1 MLDLSGSGAG
11 PLELRDPVRIGPI
24 PIVGRL
30 GSGGTGR
37 VYLGVTEGRYT
48 AVKLVLPELA
58 EDEVFLQHF
67 GQELDNLSRLP
78 ATATA
83 PLLASDRDA
92 RPPWLA
98 TAYVPGLTLGDA
110 IEAHGGGLPADAL
123 WLLLGEI
130 ASKLATVHARY
141 VVHRDLKPSNIMLT
155 LGGVTLIDFGFAR
168 ATGQNRLTRTGMVVG
183 TPAYMSP
190 EQASGARQFTGAT
203 DVFALGLLLL
213 FAASGKAPFGDGA
226 GVEVLYRI
234 VHQNPDLRAVRAL
247 DRELAEVV
255 ASCLDKDPEKRPS
268 AAELLERAANRGPS
282 GLPLWPR
289 SVTTLLDQRESFAA
303 TVPHV
308 DEPDALPVPGEPEV
322 EEQPSSVEA
331 GSPPQDEGKEK
342 DEDQILVQDVPL
354 SRPSRRDRRRVRAL
368 LAAAP
373 VVLVG
378 GTTLVIQLLPYVTE
392 SQDKADATPSAS
404 VSVTASPTPSTSAS
418 RTAKPSPSPSVSRTS
433 EVNGSSSGSVQGSGD
448 TDGSSD
454 SGESGSQAGSGN
466 SSGSGGKPTGGTA
479 TSAASGTYRFRNGD
493 TNECLT
499 GTYGGPASYGSCTDL
514 SAAWT
519 VEKASDRTFV
529 LMNNKTGLCLTGG
542 AAASMV
548 VCDQSDSLSWRTGSG
563 GSLQNVDDG
572 SCLDAPTFSA
582 APTTTECVPGAKSQW
597 WTWQ

>member
-130 ASKLATVHARY
+130 ASKLAAVHAMY

-289 SVTTLLDQRESFAA
+289 PITNLLDQRESFAA
-303 TVPHV
+303 TVPHI
-308 DEPDALPVPGEPEV
+308 DEPDDQPDAPDAPSEPVAEEEP
-322 EEQPSSVEA
+322 PSEKKPPSAEA
-331 GSPPQDEGKEK
+331 GSPPQD
-342 DEDQILVQDVPL
+342 VP
-354 SRPSRRDRRRVRAL
+354 SPRPSRRERRRVRAL
-368 LAAAP
+368 LTAVP

-378 GTTLVIQLLPYVTE
+378 GTTLVVQLLPYVTAQ
-392 SQDKADATPSAS
+392 QDETHATPSVSAS
-404 VSVTASPTPSTSAS
+404 ASAKLTSPTPGTSAS
-418 RTAKPSPSPSVSRTS
+418 RTAKPSPSPSASRTS
-433 EVNGSSSGSVQGSGD
+433 EGNGGGSGSVQGSGD
-448 TDGSSD
+448 TDGSNDSD
-454 SGESGSQAGSGN
+454 ENASQAGSGN
-466 SSGSGGKPTGGTA
+466 SSGSASKPTGGTP
-479 TSAASGTYRFRNGD
+479 TSAASGTYRFRNG
-493 TNECLT
+493 
-499 GTYGGPASYGSCTDL
+499 S
-514 SAAWT
+514 
-519 VEKASDRTFV
+519 
-529 LMNNKTGLCLTGG
+529 NNQCLTGG
-542 AAASMV
+542 YGPTGTGNCTDTPAVWTVERGSDGTFMLVNQDTDLCLRGGQSGLGTCDKSASV
-548 VCDQSDSLSWRTGSG
+548 SWRNGSG
-563 GSLQNVDDG
+563 GSLRSVADDA
-572 SCLDAPTFSA
+572 CLDVNQFNSFATTSTCDSA
-582 APTTTECVPGAKSQW
+582 ATSQR
-597 WTWQ
+597 WTKMSA